1 MRDAQKTLLKFFIQS
16 IMLIV
21 IGCTMVGADS
31 YIDKI
36 FAFHLNYPEFDTEKE
51 VKDIYEVLKNSPNFE
66 SKLMQLENISDFVSV
81 RCNLNTLMSPE
92 LSEAESVDHDLVI
105 CDDEVGAMKA
115 ECAKHYDVMEYC
127 KEKDDF
133 MTNYIAERNLSDD
146 LSGKLASTSPN

>member
-1 MRDAQKTLLKFFIQS
+1 MHKTSLKFFIQS
-16 IMLIV
+16 IMLII
-21 IGCTMVGADS
+21 IGCTMVGTDS

-66 SKLMQLENISDFVSV
+66 SKLMQLENMSDFVSV
-81 RCNLNTLMSPE
+81 GCNLNMYMSPE
-92 LSEAESVDHDLVI
+92 LSEAESVNHDLEI

-115 ECAKHYDVMEYC
+115 ECDKHYDVMEYC

-133 MTNYIAERNLSDD
+133 MTDYIAERNLGEK
-146 LSGKLASTSPN
+146 LSGKLALASPK

>member
-1 MRDAQKTLLKFFIQS
+1 MHKTSLKFFIQS
-16 IMLIV
+16 IMLII
-21 IGCTMVGADS
+21 IGCTMVGTDS

-66 SKLMQLENISDFVSV
+66 SKLMQLENMSDFVSV
-81 RCNLNTLMSPE
+81 GCNLNMYMSPE
-92 LSEAESVDHDLVI
+92 LSEAESVNHDLEI

-115 ECAKHYDVMEYC
+115 ECDKHYNVMEYC

-133 MTNYIAERNLSDD
+133 MTDYIAERNLGEK
-146 LSGKLASTSPN
+146 LSGKLALASPK

>member
-1 MRDAQKTLLKFFIQS
+1 
-16 IMLIV
+16 MLIV
-21 IGCTMVGADS
+21 IGCTMVGTDS

-81 RCNLNTLMSPE
+81 GCNLNTLMSPE
-92 LSEAESVDHDLVI
+92 LSEAESVNHDLEI
-105 CDDEVGAMKA
+105 CDIEVGAMKA
-115 ECAKHYDVMEYC
+115 ECDKHYDVMEYC

-133 MTNYIAERNLSDD
+133 MTNYITERNLSEK
-146 LSGKLASTSPN
+146 LSGKLASALPK